1 MRQNNDFQLMLV
13 RHINTLDLP
22 LTARLDYVRE
32 TDDLVVYPLPGG
44 EVKEQFMD
52 GTQEIRLPF
61 EIAIKSTDQELANAI
76 LWTINTALTDFDLD
90 ISSGNDSYTFLGLDV
105 SKPFLNEKD
114 AQGYY
119 IYLLDVAAA
128 LEIRKDE

>member
-1 MRQNNDFQLMLV
+1 MRQNNDFQFMLV

-22 LTARLDYVRE
+22 LTARLDYLRE

-52 GTQEIRLPF
+52 GTQEISLPF

-76 LWTINTALTDFDLD
+76 LWTINTALTDFDLN

>member
-22 LTARLDYVRE
+22 LTARLDYLRE

-76 LWTINTALTDFDLD
+76 LWTINTALAGFDLN
-90 ISSGNDSYTFLGLDV
+90 ISSGNGSYTFLGLNV

-114 AQGYY
+114 VQGYY
-119 IYLLDVAAA
+119 IYLLDVTAA